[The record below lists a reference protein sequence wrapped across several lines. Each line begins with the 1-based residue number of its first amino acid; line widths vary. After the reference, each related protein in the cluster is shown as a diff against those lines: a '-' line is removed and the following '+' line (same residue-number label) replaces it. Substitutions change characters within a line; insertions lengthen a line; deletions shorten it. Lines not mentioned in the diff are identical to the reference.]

1 MPIAKKELLAQ
12 FQQNWKKY
20 WDLQTLKDLDFKRQQ
35 CKSCRKFF
43 WAQIQQEK
51 CNDASCR
58 EYEFLGKPITKKKF
72 DYFSAWKSARDFFV
86 KNGHAELERYPTI
99 CRWFPL
105 YFTIAGIVDFYRM
118 SGSKFVFEFPK
129 NPATVLQPSLRF
141 NDIPQVGVSGRHWT
155 CHSHIEQASIWDGK
169 KGYWKEKCIEL
180 DFDLLTKVFGIKPE
194 KINFIEDAWLG
205 AGAFGYSLEY
215 HVAGIELGNAV
226 FTEFAGTPDK
236 FETMKE
242 KIIDMGAGLERF
254 VWVSQGTPTSYD
266 AVLGPVLKKFIKQ
279 GNVQYDEKFFLQYAR
294 MAGALNVDEAPN
306 VEALRAEIARKLGVS
321 KIELEEKIEPIQAIY
336 AIADHSRCLLFAL
349 ADGGIPSNVGGGY
362 NLRVI
367 LRRALGFIDKYKFPF
382 DVVDFSR
389 DVAKFFKLQHP
400 ELLKNMERF
409 EEIIRVEEKRYRGG
423 MERIK
428 KTVSSMIEK
437 NENFSEEKIIELYDS
452 HGITPE
458 ILTEVA
464 GQRGIKLD
472 IPMDLYARVTAKH
485 EKEIPEKKDFGFS
498 VEGLPETRTL
508 YYEDMKVKKFSGK
521 VIGFFNGKFVVLDK
535 TLFYPRG
542 GGQEPDHGTLGGKK
556 VLDAEKIEGVIAHH
570 VDGGNFKIGENVSGE
585 IDWDRRYQITLHHD
599 ATHVINGACRKI
611 LGPWLWQAGSKK
623 DSDKAHID
631 MTHYEALTPEQAEKI
646 EELANSVCEKNLKII
661 KKIYPRQE
669 AEKKFGFGIYQ
680 RASVPSAELR
690 IVDIGGFDIEAC
702 GGTHGDDT
710 KDISPIIITKV
721 ERPADGTIR
730 LTYKAGPAARKYLEV
745 VEKNLEEA
753 AGILKVKREKIPAA
767 AEKLVAEW
775 KEKRKELEQMQRK
788 IAQSSAEKME
798 FENLR
803 GLRMLVRE
811 IFGADPKQLQEI
823 SLKLSGADTV
833 IVLFG
838 TTKEKVFVF
847 GSAGATAVKAG
858 INVEKIVA
866 EACKELGGRG
876 GGREGLAQGNGIATD
891 KVKSLCSKIIEGL
904 K

>member
-321 KIELEEKIEPIQAIY
+321 KIGLEEKIEPIQAIY
-336 AIADHSRCLLFAL
+336 AIADNWRCLLFAL

-556 VLDAEKIEGVIAHH
+556 VLDAEK
-570 VDGGNFKIGENVSGE
+570 
-585 IDWDRRYQITLHHD
+585 
-599 ATHVINGACRKI
+599 
-611 LGPWLWQAGSKK
+611 
-623 DSDKAHID
+623 
-631 MTHYEALTPEQAEKI
+631 M

-680 RASVPSAELR
+680 GAAVPSAELR